1 MSPRAHERVW
11 TWPMDE
17 ASAAVER
24 CSIHRWYPHLKA
36 KSIRT
41 TLITLDAAVVR
52 YLIADGVYVPDIGD
66 GDADASGG
74 DADDNEQWDD
84 EDDAEAADGN
94 ERFPELES
102 AITAAIEKHGGAC
115 FPKLNWSAPSDAAWV
130 LGGSLKCTSA
140 RDVLL
145 LLKSSDRIAHDLSEA
160 HTDATDAFSYT
171 LALRRWCNLRP
182 SSEFRCFCS
191 GHGAKLLA
199 VSQRDR
205 FSHYAFLEAMCPRLL
220 ELLSAFAAST
230 FGSANEL
237 LPPRVVFDAY
247 VDAEERVY
255 LLDVSPFHA
264 ATDPLTYEWDELSR
278 LADDADARAA
288 PTTDGVRLSLRF
300 SVAAGERA
308 TGGQPAERVELHIAD
323 RAALPTASPP
333 PLELRLVPAHGVA
346 PSAQM
351 HYGWPQDLREVGA
364 SDVGALLEA
373 ARAASNVA

>member
-1 MSPRAHERVW
+1 
-11 TWPMDE
+11 MDD

-84 EDDAEAADGN
+84 DEDAEAADGN

-145 LLKSSDRIAHDLSEA
+145 LLKSSDRIAHDPV
-160 HTDATDAFSYT
+160 SYT
-171 LALRRWCNLRP
+171 
-182 SSEFRCFCS
+182 
-191 GHGAKLLA
+191 H
-199 VSQRDR
+199 
-205 FSHYAFLEAMCPRLL
+205 
-220 ELLSAFAAST
+220 
-230 FGSANEL
+230 
-237 LPPRVVFDAY
+237 
-247 VDAEERVY
+247 
-255 LLDVSPFHA
+255 
-264 ATDPLTYEWDELSR
+264 LT
-278 LADDADARAA
+278 
-288 PTTDGVRLSLRF
+288 
-300 SVAAGERA
+300 
-308 TGGQPAERVELHIAD
+308 
-323 RAALPTASPP
+323 LPTK
-333 PLELRLVPAHGVA
+333 RIV
-346 PSAQM
+346 
-351 HYGWPQDLREVGA
+351 
-364 SDVGALLEA
+364 
-373 ARAASNVA
+373 